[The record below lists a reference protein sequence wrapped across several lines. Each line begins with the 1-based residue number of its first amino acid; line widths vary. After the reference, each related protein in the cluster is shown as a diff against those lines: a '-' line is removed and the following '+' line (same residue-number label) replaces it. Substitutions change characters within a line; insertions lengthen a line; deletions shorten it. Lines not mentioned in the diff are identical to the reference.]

1 MERRIQAI
9 RMVADDI
16 LYLMQIEFLICLV
29 IVELF

>member
-9 RMVADDI
+9 RMVTDDI